1 MKRELLESRG
11 CEKKKNQKTNRD
23 KRYHHPGT
31 IQGILF

>member
-11 CEKKKNQKTNRD
+11 CEKKKQKTNRD